1 MTVTEVKGFLETA
14 EVMRVFIKDYVKIV
28 RVLNCLTKKGVEF
41 I

>member
-1 MTVTEVKGFLETA
+1 MIVIKVKRFLET
-14 EVMRVFIKDYVKIV
+14 VRVIRVFIRDYVKIV